1 MEMIKCERI
10 NLRFGDKI
18 IFEDLDISIP
28 KGEHHCISGVSG
40 KGKSTFLRLLQGYV
54 IPDAG
59 KISINETILSPVTIR
74 TLRKQMAWVPQNI
87 NLPVHNGMEL
97 ATLLNMDD
105 KLPGIMSVAEKLG
118 LEPDLI
124 SQDFNKISGG
134 QKQRLIISFCLSM
147 DKEIILM
154 DEPTASLDSDSIHKL
169 ALFVA
174 TLEGKTIVSAS
185 HNPIWIESAQNVYIL

>member
-28 KGEHHCISGVSG
+28 KGEHHCISGISG

-59 KISINETILSPVTIR
+59 TISINETILSPLTIR

-105 KLPGIMSVAEKLG
+105 KLPGIMSIAEKLG

-174 TLEGKTIVSAS
+174 TLKGKTIVSAS